1 MDAAH
6 RSVGVFDF
14 ELKGNDVS
22 NLIQENWT
30 TLIRPKMIEVDRGSL
45 TPTFGRFI
53 ARPLERGFGHTVG
66 NGLRRIL
73 LSSLQGCSVISV
85 KFDGVLHEFSTL
97 NDVTE
102 DMADIILNLKG
113 VRLRLDG
120 VAQKT
125 ISIDKK
131 GPCELTAADLGV
143 DSSIQILNP
152 SHHIATLGR
161 DAHIRGEITIA
172 WGRGYRSAER
182 NKQENSPIGTI
193 AIDSVFSPVTRVNY
207 SVSNARVGQHTD
219 FDKLTVDIWTDGSL
233 SPEQALAYAAKI
245 MKDQVSIFINFDEG
259 VEVVEVKQDA
269 KKSDINDNLFK
280 SVEELELSV
289 RSANCL
295 QNANIRYIYELVQRS
310 EAEMLRTKNFGRKS
324 LNEIKDI
331 LHQMGLGLGLKLELA
346 PELIAEKTKERRA
359 QEN

>member
-1 MDAAH
+1 M
-6 RSVGVFDF
+6 
-14 ELKGNDVS
+14 
-22 NLIQENWT
+22 IQENWT
-30 TLIRPKMIEVDRGSL
+30 TLIRPKMIEVDRSTL
-45 TPTFGRFI
+45 TPTYGRFV
-53 ARPLERGFGHTVG
+53 ARPLERGYGHTIG

-73 LSSLQGCSVISV
+73 LSSLQGCAITSV
-85 KFDGVLHEFSTL
+85 KFEGVLHEFSTL

-120 VAQKT
+120 ASQKT
-125 ISIDKK
+125 IMIDKK
-131 GPCELTAADLGV
+131 GPCELTAADLAV
-143 DSSIQILNP
+143 DSSVQVLNP
-152 SHHIATLGR
+152 SHHIATLGK
-161 DAHIRGEITIA
+161 DAHIRGEVSVK
-172 WGRGYRSAER
+172 WGRGYVSSDR

-207 SVSNARVGQHTD
+207 SISNARVGQHTD
-219 FDKLTVDIWTDGSL
+219 YDKLTIDTWTDGSL
-233 SPEQALAYAAKI
+233 SPEQALAFAAKI

-259 VEVVEVKQDA
+259 VEVVEVKQDS
-269 KKSDINDNLFK
+269 KKSDVNENLFK

-295 QNANIRYIYELVQRS
+295 QNANIRYIYELVQKS

-331 LHQMGLGLGLKLELA
+331 LHIMGLGLGLKLDLP
-346 PELIAEKTKERRA
+346 PELISEKTKERKS

>member
-1 MDAAH
+1 M
-6 RSVGVFDF
+6 
-14 ELKGNDVS
+14 
-22 NLIQENWT
+22 IQENWT

-45 TPTFGRFI
+45 TPTYGRFT
-53 ARPLERGFGHTVG
+53 ARPLERGYGHTIG

-73 LSSLQGCSVISV
+73 LSSLQGCGITSV
-85 KFDGVLHEFSTL
+85 KFEGVLHEFSTL

-120 VAQKT
+120 AGQKT
-125 ISIDKK
+125 IVLDKK
-131 GPCELTAADLGV
+131 GPCELTAADLAT

-152 SHHIATLGR
+152 SHHVATLGK
-161 DAHIRGEITIA
+161 DAHIRGEIVVR
-172 WGRGYRSAER
+172 WGRGYVSADR

-219 FDKLTVDIWTDGSL
+219 YDKLSMDIWTDGSL
-233 SPEQALAYAAKI
+233 APEQALAYAAKI
-245 MKDQVSIFINFDEG
+245 LKDQVSIFINFDEG

-269 KKSDINDNLFK
+269 KKNDINDNLFK

-295 QNANIRYIYELVQRS
+295 QNANIRYIYELVQKT

-331 LHQMGLGLGLKLELA
+331 LHSMGLGLGLKLDLA
-346 PELIAEKTKERRA
+346 PDLIAEKTKERK
-359 QEN
+359 QQDN

>member
-1 MDAAH
+1 MM
-6 RSVGVFDF
+6 
-14 ELKGNDVS
+14 
-22 NLIQENWT
+22 QENWT
-30 TLIRPKMIEVDRGSL
+30 TLIRPKMIEVDRSSL
-45 TPTFGRFI
+45 TPTFGRFV
-53 ARPLERGFGHTVG
+53 ARPLERGYGHTIG
-66 NGLRRIL
+66 NGLRRVL
-73 LSSLQGCSVISV
+73 LSSLQGCAVTSV

-113 VRLRLDG
+113 VRLRIDG
-120 VAQKT
+120 VTQKT
-125 ISIDKK
+125 LVIDKK
-131 GPCELTAADLGV
+131 GPGEFTAADLATDASV
-143 DSSIQILNP
+143 QILNP
-152 SHHIATLGR
+152 SHHIATLGK
-161 DAHIRGEITIA
+161 DAHIRGEIHVT
-172 WGRGYRSAER
+172 WGRGYVSADR

-207 SVSNARVGQHTD
+207 SISNARVGQHTD
-219 FDKLTVDIWTDGSL
+219 YDKLTCDIWTDGSL
-233 SPEQALAYAAKI
+233 QPEQALAYAAKI

-259 VEVVEVKQDA
+259 VEEVEVKQDA
-269 KKSDINDNLFK
+269 KKSDINENLFK

-295 QNANIRYIYELVQRS
+295 QNANIRFIYELVQKT

-331 LHQMGLGLGLKLELA
+331 LHGMGLGLGLKLDLS
-346 PELIAEKTKERRA
+346 PEMISEKTKERKS